1 MTPLPR
7 PRPAGAARRR
17 RGVLRIL
24 AALPLASVAMV
35 PLGAMAAFSDRPITL
50 VVPFPAGGAADI
62 MARTLA
68 LQLGA
73 VPPAPA
79 RLSTTTGLPSDS
91 PSLVASRRAIASV
104 GPPAA

>member
-73 VPPAPA
+73 VLGQQVIVATGAAEAAAWLPNSWPAPNPTA
-79 RLSTTTGLPSDS
+79 
-91 PSLVASRRAIASV
+91 
-104 GPPAA
+104 